1 MEVVQDDKSRY
12 LSRILLEIIRP
23 RYFAQI
29 LYIGLQIQVVK
40 VSVFNTSRQL
50 HSGIGLRVCHYIIY
64 KSQ

>member
-50 HSGIGLRVCHYIIY
+50 HSGIVLA
-64 KSQ
+64 